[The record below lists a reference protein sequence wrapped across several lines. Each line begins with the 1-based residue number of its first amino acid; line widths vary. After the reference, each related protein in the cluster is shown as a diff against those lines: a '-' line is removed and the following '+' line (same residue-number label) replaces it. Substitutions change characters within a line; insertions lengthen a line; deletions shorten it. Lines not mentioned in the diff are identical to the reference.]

1 MAALKA
7 LTKAVLTA
15 SNLASF
21 SLSEIKTVISELS
34 DAQLKK
40 LLPRLE
46 QDERASLKKLAK
58 QTNWRLNWQQA
69 EKKRL
74 KRLTQYELQLYR
86 EGLKIIAGVDEAGR
100 GCLAGPLVA
109 AAVVLAPHTF
119 IFGINDSKLLTPLTR
134 ERLAGEIKEKA
145 VCWSVAVVEAAEIDK
160 LGITAANI
168 LALEKAVAQL
178 PQPPEAVISDYF
190 SLNSGCRCLALVKGD
205 QLSQSV
211 AAASIV
217 AKVYRDELM
226 VGLDKLYPGYG
237 FKEHKGYA
245 TQAHWQ
251 ILNRKGPSKVHRQTF
266 GRQAAL
272 PNLDF

>member
-1 MAALKA
+1 
-7 LTKAVLTA
+7 
-15 SNLASF
+15 
-21 SLSEIKTVISELS
+21 
-34 DAQLKK
+34 
-40 LLPRLE
+40 
-46 QDERASLKKLAK
+46 
-58 QTNWRLNWQQA
+58 
-69 EKKRL
+69 
-74 KRLTQYELQLYR
+74 LQLYR
-86 EGLKIIAGVDEAGR
+86 EGLKVVAGVDEAGR

-119 IFGINDSKLLTPLTR
+119 IFGINDSKLLTALAR
-134 ERLAGEIKEKA
+134 ERLAKEIKEKA
-145 VCWSVAVVEAAEIDK
+145 VCWSVAVVEAAEIDR

-178 PQPPEAVISDYF
+178 PQPPEVVISDYF

-245 TQAHWQ
+245 TEGHWQ
-251 ILNRKGPSKVHRQTF
+251 TLNRKGPSKVHRQTF
-266 GRQAAL
+266 LSKWRQAAL